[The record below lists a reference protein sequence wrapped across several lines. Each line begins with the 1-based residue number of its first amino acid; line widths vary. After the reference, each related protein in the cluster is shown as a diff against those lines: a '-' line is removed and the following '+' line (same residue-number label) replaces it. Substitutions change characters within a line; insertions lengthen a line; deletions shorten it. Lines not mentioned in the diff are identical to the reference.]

1 MSNRYEVISVIKSD
15 PADVEHIDSV
25 LGGKITRK
33 QIRDTLRDC
42 ITASLV
48 ERKQDDGLYYA
59 ITKKGVEWL
68 KDQTGDY
75 ITAPARPETIEDIV
89 VPPPPAYDP
98 DSVCFDAQ
106 KRESAKGAEIAE
118 LKAKVAW
125 LDDIQTMTQKELNE
139 YKELVGRIETQL
151 INAPGE
157 DVAQKVDKLLQQLG
171 FVEATMRQAES
182 QRNAWREM
190 AAMYGHETPVDLA
203 GFIGEKIHAAE
214 SAETALA
221 MTVAGDS
228 AKEDGD
234 QEPTLGFIVA
244 AIVSD
249 EPVFATQED
258 ARLAAIINASSTG
271 LRSSV
276 LRIIDT
282 VESVKVEWASDSKKS
297 IES

>member
-15 PADVEHIDSV
+15 PADVEHIDSL

-42 ITASLV
+42 ITAGLV
-48 ERKQDDGLYYA
+48 DRKQDDGLYYA

-98 DSVCFDAQ
+98 DSVYLDAQ
-106 KRESAKGAEIAE
+106 KREAAKDAEIAE

-139 YKELVGRIETQL
+139 CKELIGRIGVQL
-151 INAPGE
+151 INVTADADGRSIE
-157 DVAQKVDKLLQQLG
+157 HKVAQVCHDLIH
-171 FVEATMRQAES
+171 AES
-182 QRNAWREM
+182 ERNAWREM
-190 AAMYGHETPVDLA
+190 AAMYSHETPVDLA
-203 GFIGEKIHAAE
+203 GFIGEQIN
-214 SAETALA
+214 TALA
-221 MTVAGDS
+221 TAATVPPFPPD
-228 AKEDGD
+228 
-234 QEPTLGFIVA
+234 PTLGFIVA

>member
-1 MSNRYEVISVIKSD
+1 MSNRYEVISAIKSD

-42 ITASLV
+42 ITAGLV

-98 DSVCFDAQ
+98 DSVYLDAQ
-106 KRESAKGAEIAE
+106 KREAARDAEIAE

-139 YKELVGRIETQL
+139 CKELIGRIGVQL
-151 INAPGE
+151 INVTADADGRSIE
-157 DVAQKVDKLLQQLG
+157 HKVAQVCHDLIH
-171 FVEATMRQAES
+171 AES
-182 QRNAWREM
+182 ERNAWREM

-203 GFIGEKIHAAE
+203 GFIGEKINKAE
-214 SAETALA
+214 ALDAALA
-221 MTVAGDS
+221 TATTVPT
-228 AKEDGD
+228 EV

-282 VESVKVEWASDSKKS
+282 VESVKVEWASNSKKA

>member
-15 PADVEHIDSV
+15 PADVEHIDSL

-42 ITASLV
+42 ITAGLV

-98 DSVCFDAQ
+98 DSVYLDAQ
-106 KRESAKGAEIAE
+106 KREAAKDAEIAE

-139 YKELVGRIETQL
+139 CKELIGRIGVQL
-151 INAPGE
+151 INVAADADGRSIE
-157 DVAQKVDKLLQQLG
+157 HKVAQVCRDLIH
-171 FVEATMRQAES
+171 AES
-182 QRNAWREM
+182 ERNAWREM

-203 GFIGEKIHAAE
+203 GFIGEKINKIEALEA
-214 SAETALA
+214 ALA
-221 MTVAGDS
+221 KAAAVPNDS
-228 AKEDGD
+228 P

-244 AIVSD
+244 ETAGVQ
-249 EPVFATQED
+249 VFGTQED
-258 ARLAAIINASSTG
+258 ARMAAASNALLFNIS
-271 LRSSV
+271 SSV

-282 VESVKVEWASDSKKS
+282 VESVKVEWANDRKKS

>member
-1 MSNRYEVISVIKSD
+1 MSNRYEVISAIKSD
-15 PADVEHIDSV
+15 PADVEQIAGIVGD
-25 LGGKITRK
+25 KITRK

-42 ITASLV
+42 VTAGLV
-48 ERKQDDGLYYA
+48 ERKQDAGLYYA

-89 VPPPPAYDP
+89 VPPPPTYDP
-98 DSVCFDAQ
+98 DSVCFDAH
-106 KRESAKGAEIAE
+106 KREAAKDAEIAE

-139 YKELVGRIETQL
+139 HKELIGRIGVQL
-151 INAPGE
+151 INVTADTEGCSIE
-157 DVAQKVDKLLQQLG
+157 HKVAQVCHDLIH
-171 FVEATMRQAES
+171 AES
-182 QRNAWREM
+182 ERNAWRDM

-203 GFIGEKIHAAE
+203 GYIGEQIN
-214 SAETALA
+214 TALA
-221 MTVAGDS
+221 TATTVPTDS
-228 AKEDGD
+228 